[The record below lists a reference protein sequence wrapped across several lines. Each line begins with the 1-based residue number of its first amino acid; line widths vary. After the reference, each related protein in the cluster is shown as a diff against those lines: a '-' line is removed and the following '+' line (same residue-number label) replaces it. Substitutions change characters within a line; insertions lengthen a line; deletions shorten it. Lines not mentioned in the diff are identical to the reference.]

1 MTEKDQP
8 GNIRISYGLKL
19 PQAVVRSLSSLLV
32 VSVFILMGKVVG
44 AVGSFAPIFY
54 LLVGLFILANMAS
67 YTELVL
73 SLPRP
78 SGTYTAV
85 HNSEEGGWLAFSTG
99 WLMIL
104 SGLIL
109 SAILA
114 KGFSIQFVTLL
125 RDLWGIQITPFLLS
139 TAVLSSLV
147 LFISFSQRRPE
158 RLRVVILLLVIT
170 LLLVLIEIPQFSIK
184 NFSTPTIDWAGGLS
198 VLLVSFVGLEIT
210 LRRISEIRNPQKN
223 IPRVIIYIVGITG
236 LMGALLSAMGIGLVG
251 VEALEETYV
260 PAAIIGRAITGGGG
274 RLLLLMIGLVLT
286 MIALNRSLMMVFGQ
300 IHTMSRDGFLPEF
313 LRKARTKNNTPALLY
328 GLTGILVL
336 LLTLFPFHF
345 LAKIGGELYLL
356 ILMIVNF
363 TLARREQNVSSSF
376 RLPFHPW
383 IPYFILLID
392 GFLLLLWGSYLAIAA
407 LLIVIDSLIFML
419 YARHHHLEAK
429 EGITVFKP
437 PAERKIQEARY
448 KILVPIANPDTAE
461 SLLHMAGTL
470 ARQQDGV
477 VLALRVITVPTQTP
491 LSEGRRRA
499 ASERILLDRA
509 LDQANK
515 EDFEIQTMTRVSR
528 EVHQGILD
536 TAREENVDQ
545 ILLGWGGKSTSFGTS
560 LGSIIDPIIQRSA
573 CDVLVVKGSNRQEI
587 KDILLPTAGGPNAAI
602 AASIASAFSHVYDAR
617 VTGLYVQVGNATP
630 ARMRENEKV
639 IEETLGDNEFSTPPQ
654 HKVIVAENVVDGILK
669 EAVGYD
675 LVLIGASEERI
686 FDQFAFGS
694 IPQRIASRVPSTAI
708 MVKRFRGAP
717 DFWMRRGLQGIF
729 NLFPTLEPY
738 EQLEVRE
745 DLSDSAQPGVNYF
758 VLSILSSIIAALGLL
773 LNSPAVVIGAMLVA
787 PLMSPVLGFSLGII
801 LGEIRLIRVS
811 FESVFKGV
819 IASILVSILV
829 GLLSPFK
836 ELTTEIMSRT
846 QPTLLDL
853 FIALASGMAGAYA
866 ISRKDVSAALPG
878 VAIAAALAPPL
889 SVVGIGLALGRP
901 DIAGGSMLLFITNII
916 SINLGAVIIFTLLG
930 LRPQNWLP
938 ETQRRIRRGVIGL
951 ISMVIIIAIPLGVI
965 MNGII
970 KQTRQQQAIHQV
982 LIDHPLISDQS
993 IVEISDDR
1001 VQDQLIVN
1009 VTVRASKTIDQAATD
1024 KISQQLEERLDQPLT
1039 LEITTLPTTRSE

>member
-1 MTEKDQP
+1 MAEKDQP
-8 GNIRISYGLKL
+8 GYIRISYGLKL
-19 PQAVVRSLSSLLV
+19 PQAVVRSLSTLLV
-32 VSVFILMGKVVG
+32 VSIFIMMGKVIG
-44 AVGSFAPIFY
+44 AAGSFTPFIY
-54 LLVGLFILANMAS
+54 LFAALFVLLNMAS

-73 SLPRP
+73 SIPRP

-99 WLMIL
+99 WFMVL

-109 SAILA
+109 TAILA
-114 KGFSIQFVTLL
+114 KGFSTQFVALL
-125 RDLWGIQITPFLLS
+125 QNLWGIELPPFLLS
-139 TAVLSSLV
+139 AAVLTGLV
-147 LFISFSQRRPE
+147 LFITFSERRPE
-158 RLRVVILLLVIT
+158 RLGMVIFLLGIT
-170 LLLVLIEIPQFSIK
+170 LLLFLIEIPEISFGH
-184 NFSTPTIDWAGGLS
+184 FSTPRVDWAESLS
-198 VLLVSFVGLEIT
+198 FLLVTFVGLEIT

-223 IPRVIIYIVGITG
+223 IPRVILYIAGITG
-236 LMGALLSAMGIGLVG
+236 LLGAVLSTIGIGLVG
-251 VEALEETYV
+251 VEALEKTYV
-260 PAAIIGRAITGGGG
+260 PLARIGRAITGGAG
-274 RLLLLMIGLVLT
+274 RPLLLVIGLALT
-286 MIALNRSLMMVFGQ
+286 TIALNRSLMMVFGQ
-300 IHTMSRDGFLPEF
+300 IHTMSRDGFWPDF
-313 LRKARTKNNTPALLY
+313 LRKVRTKNNAPALLY
-328 GLTGILVL
+328 GFTGVLVL
-336 LLTLFPFHF
+336 LLTMFPFHF
-345 LAKIGGELYLL
+345 LAKLGGELYIL
-356 ILMIVNF
+356 ILMAVNF
-363 TLARREQNVSSSF
+363 TLARREQNASSSF

-383 IPYFILLID
+383 IPYSILLID
-392 GFLLLLWGSYLAIAA
+392 GFLLLLWGSYLAFAA
-407 LLIVIDSLIFML
+407 LIIMIGSLIFML

-437 PAERKIQEARY
+437 PVERKIQEARY

-461 SLLHMAGTL
+461 TLLHMAGTL

-509 LDQANK
+509 LDQATK

-545 ILLGWGGKSTSFGTS
+545 ILLGWGGKSSSFGTS

-573 CDVLVVKGSNRQEI
+573 CDVLVVKGNDWQEVRN
-587 KDILLPTAGGPNAAI
+587 ILLPTAGGPNAAI
-602 AASIASAFSHVYDAR
+602 AAGIAASFSQVYDAE
-617 VTGLYVQVGNATP
+617 VTGLYVQIGNATP
-630 ARMRENEKV
+630 ARMRDNEKV
-639 IEETLGDNEFSTPPQ
+639 VEETLGDLEFGKPPQ
-654 HKVIVAENVVDGILK
+654 HKVIVAENVVDGILQ
-669 EAVGYD
+669 EAVDYD

-708 MVKRFRGAP
+708 LVKRYRGAP

-836 ELTTEIMSRT
+836 EMTTEIMSRT

-951 ISMVIIIAIPLGVI
+951 VSMVVIIAIPLGII

-982 LIDHPLISDQS
+982 LVDHPLISDKS

-1001 VQDQLIVN
+1001 VQERLIVN
-1009 VTVRASKTIDQAATD
+1009 VTVRASKPIDQDAAD
-1024 KISQQLEERLDQPLT
+1024 KISQQLERRLGQTLT

>member
-1 MTEKDQP
+1 MTDKNQP
-8 GNIRISYGLKL
+8 GFIRISYGLKL
-19 PQAVVRSLSSLLV
+19 TQAVVRSLSTLLV
-32 VSVFILMGKVVG
+32 ISIFIMMGKVVE
-44 AVGSFAPIFY
+44 AVGSFSPFFY
-54 LLVGLFILANMAS
+54 LSVALFVLLNMAS
-67 YTELVL
+67 YTELAL

-104 SGLIL
+104 VSSIL

-114 KGFSIQFVTLL
+114 KGFSTQFVTLL
-125 RDLWGIQITPFLLS
+125 QDLWEIQPAPILVS
-139 TAVLSSLV
+139 TAVLISLV
-147 LFISFSQRRPE
+147 LFITFSQRRPE
-158 RLRVVILLLVIT
+158 LLGMVIFLVGITVLLF
-170 LLLVLIEIPQFSIK
+170 LIEIPDINISHFSSPGA
-184 NFSTPTIDWAGGLS
+184 NWPEAFSL
-198 VLLVSFVGLEIT
+198 LLVTFVGLEIT

-223 IPRVIIYIVGITG
+223 VPRVILYIVGFTG
-236 LMGALLSAMGIGLVG
+236 LMGAVLSALGIGLVG
-251 VEALEETYV
+251 VEALEETYTPV
-260 PAAIIGRAITGGGG
+260 ASIGRAITGGGG
-274 RLLLLMIGLVLT
+274 RPILLIIGLALT
-286 MIALNRSLMMVFGQ
+286 TIALNRSLMMVFGQ
-300 IHTMSRDGFLPEF
+300 IHTMSRDGFLPDF
-313 LRKARTKNNTPALLY
+313 LRKVRTRGKAPALLY
-328 GLTGILVL
+328 GFAGMLVL
-336 LLTLFPFHF
+336 LLTTFPYHF
-345 LAKIGGELYLL
+345 LAKVGGLLYIL
-356 ILMIVNF
+356 ILMAVNY

-383 IPYFILLID
+383 IPYFIFLVD

-407 LLIVIDSLIFML
+407 LLIVLGSLIFML
-419 YARHHHLEAK
+419 YARHHYLEAK
-429 EGITVFKP
+429 EGVTVFKP
-437 PAERKIQEARY
+437 PAEQKTQEAEY

-461 SLLHMAGTL
+461 TLLHMAGTL

-477 VLALRVITVPTQTP
+477 VLALRVITVPTQTS

-509 LDQANK
+509 IDQATK
-515 EDFEIQTMTRVSR
+515 EEFEIQTMTRVSR

-536 TAREENVDQ
+536 TAREENVDL
-545 ILLGWGGKSTSFGTS
+545 ILLGWGGKPSPFGTS
-560 LGSIIDPIIQRSA
+560 LGSIIDPVIQGSE
-573 CDVLVVKGSNRQEI
+573 CEVLVVKGSGWKEVEN
-587 KDILLPTAGGPNAAI
+587 ILLPTAGGPNAAI
-602 AASIASAFSHVYDAR
+602 AAGIAASLSRVYGAN
-617 VTGLYVQVGNATP
+617 VTGLYVQVGHATP
-630 ARMRENEKV
+630 ARIRENEEL
-639 IEETLGDNEFSTPPQ
+639 IEKTLGDHEFSHPPR
-654 HKVIVAENVVDGILK
+654 HKVVVADNVVDGILQ
-669 EAVGYD
+669 EAVDYD
-675 LVLIGASEERI
+675 LVLIGASEERV

-694 IPQRIASRVPSTAI
+694 IPQRIASRVHSTAI
-708 MVKRFRGAP
+708 MVKRYRGAP

-729 NLFPTLEPY
+729 NLFPTLEPH

-745 DLSDSAQPGVNYF
+745 EMSDNAQPGVNYF

-801 LGEIRLIRVS
+801 LGEIRLIRIS

-819 IASILVSILV
+819 IASILVSVLV

-836 ELTTEIMSRT
+836 EMTPEIMSRT

-889 SVVGIGLALGRP
+889 SVVGIGLALSRP

-916 SINLGAVIIFTLLG
+916 SINLGAVITFTLLG
-930 LRPQNWLP
+930 IRPQDWLP
-938 ETQRRIRRGVIGL
+938 ETKRRIRRGVIGL
-951 ISMVIIIAIPLGVI
+951 VSMVVIIAIPLGVI

-970 KQTRQQQAIHQV
+970 RQTRQQQTIHQV
-982 LIDHPLISDQS
+982 LIDHPLISDKS

-1001 VQDQLIVN
+1001 VQNQLIVT
-1009 VTVRASKTIDQAATD
+1009 VTVRASETIDQAATD
-1024 KISQQLEERLDQPLT
+1024 KINQQLEERLDQALT